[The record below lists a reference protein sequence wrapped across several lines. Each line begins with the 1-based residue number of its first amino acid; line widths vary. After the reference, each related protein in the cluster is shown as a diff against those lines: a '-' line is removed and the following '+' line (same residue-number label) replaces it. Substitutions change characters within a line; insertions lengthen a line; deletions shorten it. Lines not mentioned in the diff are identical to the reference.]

1 RARHILVGTE
11 DEAKDLIDQL
21 NEGAVFAD
29 LAAEF
34 SVGPSGPRGGDLGF
48 FNQGQMVEPFAVAA
62 FALQPGEV
70 YATPVETQFGW
81 HVIKVEERR
90 MTEQPSLEDLRSQ
103 LESGLADDVIQGIF
117 AELRDGAEIVVY
129 GPDGE
134 PMEN

>member
-1 RARHILVGTE
+1 MRLILYLLASLFRARLH
-11 DEAKDLIDQL
+11 QW
-21 NEGAVFAD
+21 FAD

-48 FNQGQMVEPFAVAA
+48 FTQGQMVEPFAVAA

-70 YATPVETQFGW
+70 SATPVETQFGW
-81 HVIKVEERR
+81 HVIKVEDRR